1 MLYTSFK
8 EMKEAQANR
17 PFDKKKYKKYI
28 EDLKKFHNIDKK
40 LFKANQK

>member
-17 PFDKKKYKKYI
+17 PFDKKKYEKYI
-28 EDLKKFHNIDKK
+28 EDLKKLHRDKK
-40 LFKANQK
+40 SSKVKLK